1 MIHAEGDKASF
12 DGDKETIAVE
22 LAIVLNAI
30 AKTIGN
36 DVIQMAYRVLVEME
50 KKGTS
55 IEVKNS
61 AEDPPKEKPKRPRRI
76 SSKEVRDRIAKGF
89 FKVLEGEE
97 DE

>member
-30 AKTIGN
+30 AKTTGN

-55 IEVKNS
+55 IEVKTAPRIPRKKSRRGRAGS
-61 AEDPPKEKPKRPRRI
+61 ARR
-76 SSKEVRDRIAKGF
+76 K
-89 FKVLEGEE
+89 
-97 DE
+97 